1 MAYDENSTH
10 SPLEAGADITQANVA
25 RVPNNPFDPAV
36 GINFPAQYDAFI
48 NKTNDQMSSVNVVEE
63 RSLSEISGS
72 TLYLQHRPRLNA
84 SVVVSDGT
92 LDSNIDYNNGVV
104 TFTALPAGDFTVT
117 YLADPDKYYGEYL
130 NTLQDAVMELQKWAG
145 AGSTAHEGVKNAN
158 IALLSTGGNID
169 SRLTNAT
176 NLSALP
182 LDTDVSIKSDTGQSN
197 TITLGN
203 GDDTVV
209 VDSSNVSVTDN
220 LTDTVKVKGKLV
232 IAEDNGNTQA
242 SDQATHA
249 SLASTYYSAPA
260 VDEDVAVFYGDLRVF
275 GDITTAGSIVSN
287 TNNVTTDV
295 IATDLTVNGNTILG
309 NSTADTTTVSG
320 PLSAD
325 SLTVTGTSVFNDNI
339 TLAADKTVDGVDLK
353 ALSSELQYMRPG
365 GPDWKADSI
374 NVTSYQTE
382 AYSSTTGTQTIGYS
396 STVGFTNA
404 GSNIVSDSSATAGAY
419 VTTTGMNEAFDDIY
433 TDGTWRLKFLS
444 GNRAGEVFTVV
455 SGPATNT
462 NQWTL
467 DRVCDGV
474 GAGSSYIVYSPY
486 RNIPNHLTGAGFTV
500 TLNASTANPFVA
512 TVADKVHVI
521 TDSSMSLSLS
531 ASTVYNIFLR
541 TDANGNPEI
550 AAAELA
556 DFAYPVGSVYLGFVN
571 VGAGGITSIRPARP
585 NQKFDSGWVNL
596 SAGISTLPHHIG
608 GDMAPAEV
616 KIMKKEGLP
625 AGSQPTSP
633 ILSNYISDAD
643 AADAHLDAINSYYY
657 KINVGTAGY
666 YRIIISRF

>member
-84 SVVVSDGT
+84 PVVVSDGT

-176 NLSALP
+176 NISALP
-182 LDTDVSIKSDTGQSN
+182 ASTDISIKSDTGQAN

-209 VDSSNVSVTDN
+209 VDSSNVTVTDN

-232 IAEDNGNTQA
+232 VAEDAGATQSA
-242 SDQATHA
+242 DQGTHSA
-249 SLASTYYSAPA
+249 LASTYFGAPP
-260 VDEDVAVFYGDLRVF
+260 VDSDVAVFYGDLRVF
-275 GDITTAGSIVSN
+275 GDITSAGTVASN
-287 TNNVTTDV
+287 NTTVNTDV
-295 IATDLTVNGNTILG
+295 LAQDLQVDGNTVLG
-309 NSTADTTTVSG
+309 DSTADTTTISG
-320 PLSAD
+320 PLSAN
-325 SLTVTGTSVFNDNI
+325 SLTVAGASVFNDNI

-353 ALSSELQYMRPG
+353 ALSSDLQYMRPG

-374 NVTSYQTE
+374 NVTSYLTE
-382 AYSSTTGTQTIGYS
+382 AYRTTTATQTVGYS
-396 STVGFTNA
+396 STVVSTFT
-404 GSNIVSDSSATAGAY
+404 GSNVVSDSTATAGAY

-455 SGPATNT
+455 SGPATNGG
-462 NQWTL
+462 QWTL
-467 DRVCDGV
+467 DRVCDNV
-474 GAGSSYIVYSPY
+474 GAGANYIVYSPY

-521 TDSSMSLSLS
+521 TDSSLTLTLA
-531 ASTVYNIFLR
+531 ASKTYSIFLR
-541 TDANGNPEI
+541 TDANGNPEM
-550 AAAELA
+550 AASEFA
-556 DFAYPVGSVYLGFVN
+556 DFACPVGSVFLGMV
-571 VGAGGITSIRPARP
+571 ATDASSISTIIAARP

-596 SAGISTLPHHIG
+596 SAGTATLPHNIG
-608 GDMAPAEV
+608 GDMAPAEI
-616 KIMKKEGLP
+616 KIMQVQGT
-625 AGSQPTSP
+625 AGAQPSSP
-633 ILSNYISDAD
+633 ILAGYITEAD
-643 AADAHLDAINSYYY
+643 SADVEITGINSLYYRT
-657 KINVGTAGY
+657 NVTTAGY

>member
-72 TLYLQHRPRLNA
+72 ALYLQHRPRFNA

-176 NLSALP
+176 NISALP
-182 LDTDVSIKSDTGQSN
+182 ASTDISIKSDTGQSN

-242 SDQATHA
+242 SDQGTHA

-295 IATDLTVNGNTILG
+295 IATDLTVNGNTTLG
-309 NSTADTTTVSG
+309 SSSANTTTVSG
-320 PLSAD
+320 PLSAN

-374 NVTSYQTE
+374 NITHYTTSVSRVDSVSATEVLGVSRTASGFGAGTDTLTDNTPATLNAAAYPTNIDNE
-382 AYSSTTGTQTIGYS
+382 AY
-396 STVGFTNA
+396 
-404 GSNIVSDSSATAGAY
+404 
-419 VTTTGMNEAFDDIY
+419 DDIY
-433 TDGTWRLKFLS
+433 SDGTWLLKITS
-444 GNRAGEVFTVV
+444 GAQSGDVYRVV
-455 SGPATNT
+455 QGPLGTG
-462 NQWTL
+462 QSEWLL
-467 DRVCDGV
+467 DRPTV
-474 GAGSSYIVYSPY
+474 GSISGASYEVYSPY
-486 RNIPNHLTGAGFTV
+486 RNLPNHLTAAGLTV
-500 TLNASTANPFVA
+500 TLNASA
-512 TVADKVHVI
+512 TDPVVVTCGGTIFNI
-521 TDSSMSLSLS
+521 TDSSLSVLL
-531 ASTVYNIFLR
+531 ASSSGVNYIFIR
-541 TDANGNPEI
+541 EDASGNPEVYSTGNE
-550 AAAELA
+550 A
-556 DFAYPVGSVYLGFVN
+556 FSSPGSVCLGYAN
-571 VGAGGITSIRPARP
+571 AGAGSATINVVARP
-585 NQKFDSGWVNL
+585 NQKFDSGWVNIN
-596 SAGISTLPHHIG
+596 SGSVQEFCHHIC
-608 GDMAPAEV
+608 DVNAPV
-616 KIMKKEGLP
+616 D
-625 AGSQPTSP
+625 S
-633 ILSNYISDAD
+633 
-643 AADAHLDAINSYYY
+643 
-657 KINVGTAGY
+657 KINLFYGGNGATPNTAYTNFATSSEAVVTGSNHVYSRVDVTTAGW
-666 YRIIISRF
+666 YRLVVSR